1 MESFALLRGGLPSKL
16 PLLKPS
22 PSTPMSVMPSWL
34 CFNVR
39 NPPFPRLSNGS
50 VLTCVSIG
58 STRNPNIRDKLLAR
72 CGDGETYSNAEEDS
86 LKALISLVQ
95 PKESNSSTL
104 VIAST
109 KNEALKLVVEEKY
122 GEALCH
128 TKNLCSFAKAEVVYE
143 ARLAHLQILIRLD
156 EYDKALEFLE
166 EKDNFPQSFEARL
179 SLYKAVVHTMLG
191 NGDKAEEWWNTYLET
206 LGNGNAIGLTAL
218 GNHKDA
224 KICWKCFMKTIGVFN
239 PFEHQSQ

>member
-1 MESFALLRGGLPSKL
+1 MESFALLHGGLPSKL

-22 PSTPMSVMPSWL
+22 PSTPMSVVPSWL

-39 NPPFPRLSNGS
+39 NPPFSRLSNGLIS
-50 VLTCVSIG
+50 TRVSIV
-58 STRNPNIRDKLLAR
+58 STWNPNTRDMLLAR

-86 LKALISLVQ
+86 LKALLSLVQ

-122 GEALCH
+122 GEGLCH
-128 TKNLCSFAKAEVVYE
+128 TKKLCSSAKVEVVYE

-156 EYDKALEFLE
+156 EYNKALEFLE
-166 EKDNFPQSFEARL
+166 EKDNFPQSKAFEATL
-179 SLYKAVVHTMLG
+179 SLYKAVVHTMLSK
-191 NGDKAEEWWNTYLET
+191 NGKAEEWWNTYLVEMRSSKLIVEIQIQT
-206 LGNGNAIGLTAL
+206 G
-218 GNHKDA
+218 
-224 KICWKCFMKTIGVFN
+224 
-239 PFEHQSQ
+239 S